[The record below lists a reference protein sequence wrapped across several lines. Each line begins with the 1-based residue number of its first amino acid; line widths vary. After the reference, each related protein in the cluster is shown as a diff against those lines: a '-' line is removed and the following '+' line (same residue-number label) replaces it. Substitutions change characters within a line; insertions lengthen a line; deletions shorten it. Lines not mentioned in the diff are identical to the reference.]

1 MKASIFLSFY
11 PFRRIER
18 YVKDF
23 AFRCVGGKGR
33 EARGKGAGGRGR
45 ARREK
50 RMELWS
56 IRGDREAIISE
67 RWGESD

>member
-23 AFRCVGGKGR
+23 AFGWGGGR
-33 EARGKGAGGRGR
+33 EARRRGAGGRGR